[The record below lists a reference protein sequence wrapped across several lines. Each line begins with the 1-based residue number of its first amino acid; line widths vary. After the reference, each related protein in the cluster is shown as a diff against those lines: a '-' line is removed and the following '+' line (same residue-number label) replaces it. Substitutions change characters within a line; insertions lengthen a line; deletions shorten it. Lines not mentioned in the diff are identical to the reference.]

1 MKRANNQVK
10 IISRYVLLVTLAAL
24 VGINVYALN
33 ASRLAGNQVPMPF
46 GVGASV
52 VLSGSMEPELSVGD
66 LLLLREQE
74 SYTEGDIIVYQSGAM
89 PVVHRILSLR
99 GETVITKGDANN
111 VADEP
116 FHCDAIKGKVV
127 LAIPWL
133 GYAVWALKTPM
144 GILLTLAAAVI
155 LVELSYREG
164 KTKDDEEKEK
174 IKAEIRQLMKELEQ
188 NKKD

>member
-10 IISRYVLLVTLAAL
+10 IIFRYVLLVTLAAL
-24 VGINVYALN
+24 IGINVYALN

>member
-10 IISRYVLLVTLAAL
+10 IIFRYVLLVTLAAL

-89 PVVHRILSLR
+89 PVVHRILYLR

-111 VADEP
+111 VVDEP

>member
-10 IISRYVLLVTLAAL
+10 IIFRYVLLVTLAAL

-116 FHCDAIKGKVV
+116 FHCDAIKGKVI

>member
-1 MKRANNQVK
+1 
-10 IISRYVLLVTLAAL
+10 
-24 VGINVYALN
+24 
-33 ASRLAGNQVPMPF
+33 
-46 GVGASV
+46 
-52 VLSGSMEPELSVGD
+52 
-66 LLLLREQE
+66 
-74 SYTEGDIIVYQSGAM
+74 M

>member
-10 IISRYVLLVTLAAL
+10 TIFRYVLLVTLAAL

-89 PVVHRILSLR
+89 SVVHRILSLR

-116 FHCDAIKGKVV
+116 FHCDAVKGKVI

>member
-10 IISRYVLLVTLAAL
+10 TIFRYVLLVTLAAL

-33 ASRLAGNQVPMPF
+33 ASRLTGNQVPMPF

>member
-66 LLLLREQE
+66 LLLCGSRRVIPKE
-74 SYTEGDIIVYQSGAM
+74 
-89 PVVHRILSLR
+89 ILSFTKAAPCQWF
-99 GETVITKGDANN
+99 TVSCLCA
-111 VADEP
+111 
-116 FHCDAIKGKVV
+116 
-127 LAIPWL
+127 
-133 GYAVWALKTPM
+133 
-144 GILLTLAAAVI
+144 
-155 LVELSYREG
+155 
-164 KTKDDEEKEK
+164 EK
-174 IKAEIRQLMKELEQ
+174 R
-188 NKKD
+188 

>member
-1 MKRANNQVK
+1 MKT
-10 IISRYVLLVTLAAL
+10 IFRYVLLVTLAAL

-89 PVVHRILSLR
+89 SVVHRILSLR

-116 FHCDAIKGKVV
+116 FHCDAVKGKVI

>member
-10 IISRYVLLVTLAAL
+10 IIFRYVLLVTLAAL

-33 ASRLAGNQVPMPF
+33 ASRLTGNQVPMPF

-116 FHCDAIKGKVV
+116 FHCDAVKGKVI

>member
-155 LVELSYREG
+155 LVELSYREC

>member
-10 IISRYVLLVTLAAL
+10 IIFRYVLLVTLAAL